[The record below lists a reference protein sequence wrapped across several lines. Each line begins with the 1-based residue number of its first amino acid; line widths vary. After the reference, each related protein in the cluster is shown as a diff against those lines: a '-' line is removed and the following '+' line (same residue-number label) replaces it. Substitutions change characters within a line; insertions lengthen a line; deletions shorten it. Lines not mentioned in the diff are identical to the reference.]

1 MLETR
6 QLIIS
11 DLLDRGDVTEA
22 DLADAH
28 RYSATRQVTTMQ
40 ALVEMGAATH
50 RSIALARARVSE
62 HPFVD
67 VARFAINREN
77 ASLIPRRLAERA
89 GVFPLFVVDGV
100 LTVAM
105 LDPLDL
111 QALELIRQA
120 THHEI
125 DPVVCE
131 EPVLFELIRAAYA
144 AERKGALPRIADTQ
158 LQSPGDLPGSQSQTV
173 KPAEAES
180 AQGAAEAEVQST
192 DPSAAL
198 PCPPAGVTFN
208 KSPGEAGIAG
218 VPAAGESQ
226 GSVQGPEGPASI
238 PAPASARSKPLDADS
253 FCRVLLESG
262 VTAIHFASDP
272 GGVSCRVRR
281 KGKLE
286 PLPPIIAGEPDLE
299 SLISEF
305 RGECFRDQ
313 HKMTPPRSV
322 SVFADTV
329 GETVVVRVG
338 SALEESVP
346 TKPGAIGI
354 TDTQWDAITGAIDGR
369 EGLVLIAGTPGSG
382 RSTTLNTLLGASIAA
397 ERSCLLIDTAR
408 GQTTSPAGPAP
419 SRHIRRIRTKPD
431 TLCPTIHAA
440 ARHDADVI
448 AIDEITDALS
458 VRAAANAALSG
469 RLVVATFIAASPAD
483 AVERLEA
490 FGITRAT
497 IDATLRLVVF
507 QKPTR
512 HESGCPGRA
521 VFETLDPRLGA
532 DPHSKATT
540 RRLSA

>member
-11 DLLDRGDVTEA
+11 DLLDRGDITEA

-77 ASLIPRRLAERA
+77 ASLIPRMLAERA

-144 AERKGALPRIADTQ
+144 SETQDTQTSPETRNAEQTTHTSTEPRIGGESTVPPRDRQ
-158 LQSPGDLPGSQSQTV
+158 PQPGSPG
-173 KPAEAES
+173 
-180 AQGAAEAEVQST
+180 AA
-192 DPSAAL
+192 
-198 PCPPAGVTFN
+198 
-208 KSPGEAGIAG
+208 SPGETSGTVESEPRD
-218 VPAAGESQ
+218 VPAA
-226 GSVQGPEGPASI
+226 
-238 PAPASARSKPLDADS
+238 ASALHKPVEADA
-253 FCRVLLESG
+253 FCAALRNAG
-262 VTAIHFASDP
+262 YTAIHFESGQA
-272 GGVSCRVRR
+272 GVACKAR
-281 KGKLE
+281 KDGKLG
-286 PLPPIIAGEPDLE
+286 PPPPAILGSTDLGALIA
-299 SLISEF
+299 EF
-305 RGECFRDQ
+305 KGECFREHHRVD
-313 HKMTPPRSV
+313 PPRTV
-322 SVFADTV
+322 SVLADTR
-329 GETVVVRVG
+329 GETVVIRIG
-338 SALEESVP
+338 SAFAANSSATPES
-346 TKPGAIGI
+346 IGLSESQRAEAANVI
-354 TDTQWDAITGAIDGR
+354 ASN
-369 EGLVLIAGTPGSG
+369 EGLVLITGVPGSG
-382 RSTTLNTLLGASIAA
+382 RTTTLGALLAESVCASRSCVLIETAGSHEAGSIA
-397 ERSCLLIDTAR
+397 
-408 GQTTSPAGPAP
+408 QSP
-419 SRHIRRIRTKPD
+419 SNHTRRIRTKPD
-431 TLCPTIHAA
+431 TLCATIHAA
-440 ARHDADVI
+440 TRHDTDII
-448 AIDEITDALS
+448 AIDEITDAAS
-458 VRAAANAALSG
+458 AHAAANAALAG
-469 RLVVATFIAASPAD
+469 NLVVATFIAASPAD

-490 FGITRAT
+490 FGLTRAT

-532 DPHSKATT
+532 DQHSQAPT